1 MPLKLIHYI
10 KQCEEGMGSYKFLYT
25 ISVHIT
31 VTLFASLFSGKTT
44 GGHRYVFVLSI
55 SGFKLQ
61 IDFDK

>member
-10 KQCEEGMGSYKFLYT
+10 TQCEKGMGSYKFLYT

-44 GGHRYVFVLSI
+44 GGHHYVLF
-55 SGFKLQ
+55 
-61 IDFDK
+61 